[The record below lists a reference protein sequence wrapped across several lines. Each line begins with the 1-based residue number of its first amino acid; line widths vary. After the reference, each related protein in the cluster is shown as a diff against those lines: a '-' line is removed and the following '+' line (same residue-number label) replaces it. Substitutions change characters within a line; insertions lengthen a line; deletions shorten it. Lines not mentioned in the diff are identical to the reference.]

1 MAVAQPLMTLNNG
14 RNNKYSTRA
23 DRETRVCRKWRSPA
37 LDSSIEIVKRKR
49 ERRVAIAKGVVK
61 FHAWFR
67 YLNVGTKP
75 PSLPNAEKRE
85 RTTR

>member
-14 RNNKYSTRA
+14 RNKYSTRA

-37 LDSSIEIVKRKR
+37 PGSSIEIVKRKR
-49 ERRVAIAKGVVK
+49 DRRVAIAKGVVK

-67 YLNVGTKP
+67 YLNAGTKP

-85 RTTR
+85 RTAR